1 MEAGGWKEDPTDS
14 TGIYGAAA
22 FSSRE
27 TDAYLGITSLSVLGA
42 ESFKC
47 P

>member
-1 MEAGGWKEDPTDS
+1 MGAGGWREDPTDS

-22 FSSRE
+22 FSGGE
-27 TDAYLGITSLSVLGA
+27 TGAYLGIISLSVLGA